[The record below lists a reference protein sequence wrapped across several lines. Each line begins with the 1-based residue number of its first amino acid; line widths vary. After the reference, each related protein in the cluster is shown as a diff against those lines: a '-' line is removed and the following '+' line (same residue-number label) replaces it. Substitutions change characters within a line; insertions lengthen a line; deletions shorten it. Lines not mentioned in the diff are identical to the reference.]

1 MTVLPP
7 AATKA
12 SRKGKHRGADGG
24 GRSAAIFLVPF
35 FVLFALVMAA
45 PMVYAVINSLFAI
58 KRDGLGFGGA
68 TQTFVGLENYA
79 RVFSNPSFLQGFG
92 RIGLYILGY
101 VPLMI
106 GAALLFALLLDA
118 TVARA
123 KRLFQVLLFMPH
135 AVPGVIAA
143 LIWAYLYTPGLSPI
157 VKAAAAGGIELQFF
171 SAHMAIPAII
181 NIGVWEW
188 TGYNVVIFFAA
199 LQAVSGEVLEAARI
213 DGAGELRT
221 SISIKLP
228 SILPSLYV
236 VALFTIIGT
245 LQLFTEPYILKNAG
259 SAMPSTFV
267 PNMWIYDTAF
277 QQHNLNLA
285 AAGSIVLA
293 VVAAILALIVNRIS
307 EKVNEA

>member
-1 MTVLPP
+1 MTVLEPV
-7 AATKA
+7 AIKRV
-12 SRKGKHRGADGG
+12 SRKKSAGPDGG
-24 GRSAAIFLVPF
+24 GRSASIFLIPF
-35 FVLFALVMAA
+35 FVLFTFVMAA
-45 PMVYAVINSLFAI
+45 PMIYALISSFYAV
-58 KRDGLGFGGA
+58 KRDGLGFGGS
-68 TQTFVGLENYA
+68 TESFVGFENFI
-79 RVFSNPSFLQGFG
+79 RVFTTDSFVAGFG
-92 RIGLYILGY
+92 RLGLYVIGY

-106 GAALLFALLLDA
+106 GSALLFALLLDA
-118 TVARA
+118 TVTKL
-123 KRLFQVLLFMPH
+123 KRVFQVLLFLPH

-157 VKAAAAGGIELQFF
+157 VNLAESGGITLNLF
-171 SAHMAIPAII
+171 SMQMAVPAII

-199 LQAVSGEVLEAARI
+199 LQAISGEVLEAARI

-221 SISIKLP
+221 SISIKFP
-228 SILPSLYV
+228 SIFPSLYV
-236 VALFTIIGT
+236 VTLFTIIGT

-293 VVAAILALIVNRIS
+293 ILAAILALIVNRIS
-307 EKVNEA
+307 AKVNS

>member
-1 MTVLPP
+1 MTVLQP
-7 AATKA
+7 AGTQTGRKNR
-12 SRKGKHRGADGG
+12 SRGSDGG
-24 GRSAAIFLVPF
+24 GRSASIFLIPF
-35 FVLFALVMAA
+35 FVLFTLTMLA
-45 PMVYAVINSLFAI
+45 PMVYAIVSSLFAI
-58 KRDGLGFGGA
+58 KRDGLGFGRT
-68 TQTFVGLENYA
+68 TQTFVGIENYV
-79 RVFSNPSFLQGFG
+79 RVFTTDSFLAGFG
-92 RIGLYILGY
+92 RIGLYALIY
-101 VPLMI
+101 VPIMI
-106 GAALLFALLLDA
+106 GSALVLSLLLDA
-118 TVARA
+118 TVAKA
-123 KRLFQVLLFMPH
+123 KRIFQVLLFLPH

-157 VKAAAAGGIELQFF
+157 VKAAASGGIELHLL
-171 SAHMAIPAII
+171 SAHMALPAIV

-199 LQAVSGEVLEAARI
+199 LQAVSGETLEAARI

-221 SISIKLP
+221 AISIKLP

-236 VALFTIIGT
+236 VTLFTIIGT
-245 LQLFTEPYILKNAG
+245 LQLFTEPYILRNAG

-293 VVAAILALIVNRIS
+293 VLAAILALIVNKIS
-307 EKVNEA
+307 AKVNEA

>member
-1 MTVLPP
+1 MAVL
-7 AATKA
+7 ATAKPESSSA
-12 SRKGKHRGADGG
+12 GRTRRAGGG

-35 FVLFALVMAA
+35 FTLFALVMAA
-45 PMVYAVINSLFAI
+45 PMIYAIISSFFGV
-58 KRDGLGFGGA
+58 KRDGLGFGG
-68 TQTFVGLENYA
+68 TTEVFVGLENFA
-79 RVFSNPSFLQGFG
+79 RVFTNESFLAGFG
-92 RIGLYILGY
+92 RLALYCLGY
-101 VPLMI
+101 IPLMI
-106 GAALLFALLLDA
+106 GAALVLSLLLDA
-118 TVARA
+118 AVAKA
-123 KRLFQVLLFMPH
+123 KRLFQVLLFLPH

-157 VKAAAAGGIELQFF
+157 VKVAASGGIELNLFTLQ
-171 SAHMAIPAII
+171 MAVPAII

-199 LQAVSGEVLEAARI
+199 LQAISGSVLEAARI

-221 SISIKLP
+221 AWSIKLP
-228 SILPSLYV
+228 SIRPALYV
-236 VALFTIIGT
+236 VTLFTVIGT

-267 PNMWIYDTAF
+267 PNMWIYDMAF

-293 VVAAILALIVNRIS
+293 VVATILALIVNRIS
-307 EKVNEA
+307 AKVNAA